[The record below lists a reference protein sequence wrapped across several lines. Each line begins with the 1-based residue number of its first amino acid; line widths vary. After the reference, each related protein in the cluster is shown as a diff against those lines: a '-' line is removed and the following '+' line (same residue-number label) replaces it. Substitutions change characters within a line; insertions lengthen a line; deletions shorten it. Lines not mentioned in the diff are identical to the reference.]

1 MAEYVEFNK
10 KKVIRIVIIAVVVI
24 FILSFSGRMF
34 TTIPAGH
41 GGVIFRT
48 FMGGVDQEKIYG
60 EGLHVIAPWNK
71 MVVYET
77 RQQEIAETMNVLS
90 SNGLEIAADISAW
103 YEPIESDMPQLHSN
117 IGTDYLRRVVIPA
130 MRSSARS
137 VIGRYTPEQIYST
150 ARDAI
155 QDEIYIETKKI
166 LDEKYVQLD
175 RVLIRSVTLPTAIKD
190 AIERKLKQEQ
200 ESLEYEFRIQ
210 KAEKEAERQIIE
222 AQGKARANDI
232 INASLTDKILQE
244 KGIEA
249 TVKLSESGNSKV
261 VVIGNNK
268 NGLPLILGDSK

>member
-90 SNGLEIAADISAW
+90 SNG
-103 YEPIESDMPQLHSN
+103 
-117 IGTDYLRRVVIPA
+117 
-130 MRSSARS
+130 
-137 VIGRYTPEQIYST
+137 
-150 ARDAI
+150 
-155 QDEIYIETKKI
+155 
-166 LDEKYVQLD
+166 
-175 RVLIRSVTLPTAIKD
+175 
-190 AIERKLKQEQ
+190 
-200 ESLEYEFRIQ
+200 
-210 KAEKEAERQIIE
+210 
-222 AQGKARANDI
+222 
-232 INASLTDKILQE
+232 
-244 KGIEA
+244 
-249 TVKLSESGNSKV
+249 
-261 VVIGNNK
+261 
-268 NGLPLILGDSK
+268 